1 MIYVTQ
7 GHEKGIGLEVFIK
20 SFLQL
25 SPHEQKKFTLIA
37 FKQSLIDTLHFLK
50 IPFSFNKN
58 ILKIGL
64 SVLKI
69 DEPKSVD
76 QYQSTHC
83 LIHAL
88 KIIKRND
95 ILFTLPTSKDQLY
108 IKNKNQAGHTEF
120 FRTYFKKKDISMFFF
135 SPNIKTLL
143 ITDHISLKE
152 VGSKITPKLIESK
165 INLVLSDSKK
175 FHLGHFDEVLLSGI
189 NPHVG
194 ENGLLGKEDK
204 KIFTALKSLRTQS
217 SKTSFLGPFSGD
229 TLSLHLN
236 QEKQQL
242 LVYMFHDQGLSFF
255 KSQMGL
261 LGVNISLGLP
271 FLRTSVDHGTAFELY
286 GKNLANFSGCLY
298 VMKEML
304 KLKSR

>member
-25 SPHEQKKFTLIA
+25 SSHEQKKFTLIA
-37 FKQSLIDTLHFLK
+37 YKQSLIDTLHFLR
-50 IPFSFNKN
+50 IPFQFKKN
-58 ILKIGL
+58 IFTLGLSILKIE
-64 SVLKI
+64 
-69 DEPKSVD
+69 EPESLH
-76 QYQSTHC
+76 QYQSTNC
-83 LIHAL
+83 LLHVL
-88 KIIKRND
+88 NKIKKND
-95 ILFTLPTSKDQLY
+95 ILFTLPTSKDQLFL
-108 IKNKNQAGHTEF
+108 KTKNQAGHTEF

-135 SPNIKTLL
+135 SPHIKTLL
-143 ITDHISLKE
+143 ITDHVSLKE
-152 VGSKITPKLIESK
+152 VASKITAKLIESK
-165 INLVLSDSKK
+165 VNLVLSDSKK

-194 ENGLLGKEDK
+194 ENGLLGTEDK
-204 KIFTALKSLRTQS
+204 KIFTALKSLKAKCK
-217 SKTSFLGPFSGD
+217 KTIFLGPFSGD

-261 LGVNISLGLP
+261 LGINISLGLP

-286 GKNLANFSGCLY
+286 GKNQANFSGCLY

-304 KLKSR
+304 KLKK